1 MKLSKFARAMKTIE
15 NKTHKVIRV
24 SDTEFEL
31 ENGDVYPI
39 PFELDYT
46 PTLEEFQEF
55 IDDSKVLISEFV
67 NKSEKERRNVR
78 KRKTP

>member
-39 PFELDYT
+39 SFELDYT

>member
-1 MKLSKFARAMKTIE
+1 MILSKFARAMKTIE

-67 NKSEKERRNVR
+67 NKSKKEKRNVR

>member
-67 NKSEKERRNVR
+67 NKSKKEKRNVR